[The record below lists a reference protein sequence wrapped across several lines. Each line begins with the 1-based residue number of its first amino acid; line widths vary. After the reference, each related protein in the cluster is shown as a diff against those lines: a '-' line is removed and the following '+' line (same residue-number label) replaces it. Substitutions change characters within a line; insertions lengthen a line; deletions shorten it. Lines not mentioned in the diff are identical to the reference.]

1 MNINELPTEILV
13 KIISNERSILRMLHL
28 RAVCRLWDSLIELIC
43 QTQQSLILATI
54 PLRNYENEY
63 KLYKKHF
70 RDRKPADATLYL
82 GYFSES
88 VDHKNLI
95 LPLEVAHFLT
105 RQFPNLEG
113 LVTLFSDQ
121 ARYVRFGTESSFPG
135 LKYLLN
141 TWAPTLQ
148 TLSLYGSF
156 REEDED
162 PSLTDEINKLT
173 SIKRLAFQGC
183 ILQT

>member
-1 MNINELPTEILV
+1 L
-13 KIISNERSILRMLHL
+13 
-28 RAVCRLWDSLIELIC
+28 C
-43 QTQQSLILATI
+43 
-54 PLRNYENEY
+54 
-63 KLYKKHF
+63 KKYF

-121 ARYVRFGTESSFPG
+121 ARFVRFGTESSFPG

-148 TLSLYGSF
+148 TQSLYGSF
-156 REEDED
+156 REEEEGL
-162 PSLTDEINKLT
+162 SLTDEINKLT
-173 SIKRLAFQGC
+173 SIKRLAFCGSIQLADLGALAP
-183 ILQT
+183 ILPQLEFFSMDL